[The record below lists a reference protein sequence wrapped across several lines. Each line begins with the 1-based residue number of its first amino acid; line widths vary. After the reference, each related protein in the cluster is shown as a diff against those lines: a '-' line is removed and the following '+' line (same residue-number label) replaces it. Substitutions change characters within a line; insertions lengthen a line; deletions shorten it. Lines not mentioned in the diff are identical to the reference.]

1 MNFLSPVS
9 DLMTTSLVSVG
20 PDDSISV
27 VQGVFESYKIHHV
40 PVVEGDKL
48 VGMISKN
55 DLYHFMSNVCKE
67 EAPEGKNPLKE
78 LHEVPV
84 KKIMT
89 SGLAR
94 LEPGDRIDVA
104 LELFK
109 INRFH
114 AIPVTKEDRTLVGIL
129 TTHDLIKA
137 LAEGDLKTD

>member
-9 DLMTTSLVSVG
+9 DLMTTSLVSVS
-20 PDDSISV
+20 PEDHLTV
-27 VQGVFESYKIHHV
+27 VQKVFDTYKIHHV

-48 VGMISKN
+48 VGMVSKN
-55 DLYHFMSNVCKE
+55 DFYHFMTGVCKE
-67 EAPEGKNPLKE
+67 EAPDRNPLQE
-78 LHEVPV
+78 LNEVPV

-94 LEPGDRIDVA
+94 LEPTDRINVA

-114 AIPVTKEDRTLVGIL
+114 AIPVTREDRTLVGIL
-129 TTHDLIKA
+129 TTHDLIQA
-137 LAEGDLKTD
+137 LAEGTLKAE